1 MSRFDRRQLLVQ
13 KYGGSSVAT
22 PEHIRRV
29 ADRIAEC
36 RQTHRH
42 IVVAVSAMGKTTD
55 QLISLAHQVAA
66 RPSGREMDQLLACGE
81 TIAVSLLGLALQD
94 RGIPAV
100 SLTAAQCGIRTDGS
114 FNRARIADV
123 ETGRLIHELEAGRV
137 VVVAGFQGVSP
148 QHEVTTLG
156 RGGGDITGAALA
168 AALQA
173 PVCEICTDVD
183 GVYSA
188 DPNVVPDARL
198 VPEMSYEEAIELAAA
213 GAKVLHPRAAEI
225 CLQYDVPI
233 HVRSSFHT
241 QPGTWI
247 RGGALAMEQ
256 AAVVGI
262 TSDRKIAKV
271 TLLDV
276 KDQPGLAAA
285 IFRDLARED
294 VNVRL
299 IIQAA
304 ATHDRNRITFITDAD
319 QVDTVRALEDT
330 WRRHATVGDVL
341 VDTAVAK
348 IAIVGSRIA
357 STPGLAARM
366 FSALARNDVNIDC
379 ISTSE
384 MKVSCVI
391 SADQLEQAVRA
402 VHAEFF
408 GNASG
413 RTARK
418 VARTSK
424 TAGAKATRAAASR
437 AGRKTAA
444 TAAQAKKAKSGTR
457 TAKAKPSARAKRAT
471 GRR

>member
-1 MSRFDRRQLLVQ
+1 MSRFQRSQLLVQ

-22 PEHIRRV
+22 PDHLLRIAE
-29 ADRIAEC
+29 RIAEC
-36 RQTHRH
+36 RKEHAH
-42 IVVAVSAMGKTTD
+42 MVVAVSAMGKTTD
-55 QLISLAHQVAA
+55 QLIALASQVSK
-66 RPSGREMDQLLACGE
+66 RPVGREMDQLLACGE

-94 RGIPAV
+94 RGVPAI

-123 ETGRLIHELEAGRV
+123 DTGRLIHELESGRV
-137 VVVAGFQGVSP
+137 VIVAGFQGVTP
-148 QHEVTTLG
+148 EHEITTLG

-188 DPNVVPDARL
+188 DPNLVPGARL
-198 VPEMSYEEAIELAAA
+198 VREMSYEEAIELAAS

-233 HVRSSFHT
+233 HVRSSFHHR
-241 QPGTWI
+241 PGTWI
-247 RGGALAMEQ
+247 RGGRFTMEQ

-276 KDQPGLAAA
+276 HDQPGVAAS
-285 IFRDLARED
+285 IFRDLARDD

-304 ATHDRNRITFITDAD
+304 ATHDRNRITFVTEAD
-319 QVDTVRALEDT
+319 QVDLVRALEST
-330 WRRHATVGDVL
+330 WKRRGTVGDVL
-341 VDTAVAK
+341 IDTQVAK

-366 FSALARNDVNIDC
+366 FSALARNQVNIDC

-391 SADQLEQAVRA
+391 AAADLDQAVRA

-413 RTARK
+413 TRVRK
-418 VARTSK
+418 ASAPAATRKAAVVK
-424 TAGAKATRAAASR
+424 TKVGVKKPASRRKAT
-437 AGRKTAA
+437 
-444 TAAQAKKAKSGTR
+444 
-457 TAKAKPSARAKRAT
+457 PAR
-471 GRR
+471 

>member
-1 MSRFDRRQLLVQ
+1 MSRFARAHLLVQ

-22 PEHIRRV
+22 PEHILKI
-29 ADRIAEC
+29 ADRIVEC
-36 RQTHRH
+36 RKDHAH
-42 IVVAVSAMGKTTD
+42 MVVAVSAMGKTTD
-55 QLISLAHQVAA
+55 QLISLSQQVSR
-66 RPSGREMDQLLACGE
+66 RPVGREMDQLLACGE

-94 RGIPAV
+94 RGVPAI

-123 ETGRLIHELEAGRV
+123 ETGRLIHELESGRV
-137 VVVAGFQGVSP
+137 VIVAGFQGITAE
-148 QHEVTTLG
+148 HEITTLG

-188 DPNVVPDARL
+188 DPNLVPGARL
-198 VPEMSYEEAIELAAA
+198 VHEMSYEEAIELAAS

-233 HVRSSFHT
+233 HVRSSFHHR
-241 QPGTWI
+241 PGTWI
-247 RGGALAMEQ
+247 RRGPFTMEQ

-262 TSDRKIAKV
+262 TSDKKIAKV

-276 KDQPGLAAA
+276 RDEPGLAAG

-319 QVDTVRALEDT
+319 QVDLVKALETT
-330 WRRHATVGDVL
+330 WRRRGTVGEVL
-341 VDTAVAK
+341 IDTKVAK

-366 FSALARNDVNIDC
+366 FSALARNQVNIDC

-391 SADQLEQAVRA
+391 SAADLDQGVRS

-408 GNASG
+408 GNAAAARG
-413 RTARK
+413 ARRTATSKAPAKKRTETRGTATKRVATKGTATKGTPTK
-418 VARTSK
+418 VARK
-424 TAGAKATRAAASR
+424 TTR
-437 AGRKTAA
+437 G
-444 TAAQAKKAKSGTR
+444 
-457 TAKAKPSARAKRAT
+457 
-471 GRR
+471 